1 MVGFGGDGR
10 ECGCCGG
17 GGGFYCGVGDC
28 GGILKNIV
36 IHLYAVYETG
46 VLEDMICGRKFMF
59 FKGSEKEKSNFQV
72 LYFFLTG
79 YTFLT

>member
-1 MVGFGGDGR
+1 MVTPSSGGDCRVIGGGFGVVGFGGDGR

-17 GGGFYCGVGDC
+17 VGAGSGGGFYCGVGDC

-59 FKGSEKEKSNFQV
+59 F
-72 LYFFLTG
+72 
-79 YTFLT
+79 